1 MSFYIKNKSDVITK
15 TYSDFLLLEK
25 KIQQQQNNLK
35 LLKAQKEDLN
45 EEIKSLKEQRNIV
58 SAELSAKKASESQEA
73 ISIKNYIM
81 QEIERA
87 KNLGSSCCTI
97 EFGDY
102 LKKRKRKL
110 YLSDN
115 FINNLFIGQ
124 LRTALKEFEE
134 KHYQFY
140 AKDDHIF
147 EKYYLFVYW

>member
-45 EEIKSLKEQRNIV
+45 EEIKSLKEQRTIV

-81 QEIERA
+81 QR
-87 KNLGSSCCTI
+87 N
-97 EFGDY
+97 
-102 LKKRKRKL
+102 
-110 YLSDN
+110 
-115 FINNLFIGQ
+115 
-124 LRTALKEFEE
+124 
-134 KHYQFY
+134 
-140 AKDDHIF
+140 
-147 EKYYLFVYW
+147 

>member
-81 QEIERA
+81 QR
-87 KNLGSSCCTI
+87 N
-97 EFGDY
+97 
-102 LKKRKRKL
+102 
-110 YLSDN
+110 
-115 FINNLFIGQ
+115 
-124 LRTALKEFEE
+124 
-134 KHYQFY
+134 
-140 AKDDHIF
+140 
-147 EKYYLFVYW
+147 